1 LGSASLFRSTN
12 RAEPGDFQPDP
23 RAVRPT
29 AWLAPWRGLPH
40 PLSDIEQRLAKMLA
54 GDAELAPLF
63 SFNQIIETVRG
74 SKPRVDLVWMEG
86 RLVVELDGYPD
97 HGSLRAFMMDRHRD
111 YELTL
116 SGYTVLRIANH
127 EIAQDIAKAIE
138 KIRDLVQLRRSQATM
153 EG

>member
-1 LGSASLFRSTN
+1 LTDSRQCASGIEFTI
-12 RAEPGDFQPDP
+12 GT
-23 RAVRPT
+23 AVRPT

-86 RLVVELDGYPD
+86 RLKARRLPW
-97 HGSLRAFMMDRHRD
+97 
-111 YELTL
+111 
-116 SGYTVLRIANH
+116 SG
-127 EIAQDIAKAIE
+127 
-138 KIRDLVQLRRSQATM
+138 
-153 EG
+153 